1 MSDKITHK
9 DRFHQTGH
17 LAGRGTAQSAKEAD
31 SEELSCGAFGYLR
44 GIKDRASTVEF
55 QFRTGNTMWFPYSLL
70 GQCRY
75 DPSEGV
81 LLKFSGDLL
90 YVVLIKGSNLDLPLN
105 DGNMNLTSGGLQR
118 QRVVWVR
125 EMSPEEIKLVGER
138 GPTIDRITIEG
149 FESQSEVKD
158 WLIQNAPAFLR

>member
-1 MSDKITHK
+1 
-9 DRFHQTGH
+9 
-17 LAGRGTAQSAKEAD
+17 
-31 SEELSCGAFGYLR
+31 
-44 GIKDRASTVEF
+44 VEF
-55 QFRTGNTMWFPYSLL
+55 RFRTGNTIWFPYSLL
-70 GQCRY
+70 GQCRF

-125 EMSPEEIKLVGER
+125 EMSPEEIKSIGES
-138 GPTIDRITIEG
+138 GPTIDSITIKG
-149 FESQSEVKD
+149 FESNGDLKD
-158 WLIQNAPAFLR
+158 WLQTRAPAFSVN